1 METFKESICCPSF
14 VDSRVCCTYNF
25 WYRTKR
31 PGGKRLMRYSR
42 LLLILAVFCLGFN
55 IDYSLSKSS
64 KKDSKR
70 KSGQSADLADHYK
83 KWLDEDVV
91 YIITDEEKSVFKN
104 LKNEEERESF
114 VEQFWA
120 RRNPDSRSYDNS
132 YKEEHYRRIA
142 YANEH
147 FASGVA
153 GWRTDR
159 GRIYIMFG
167 KPDELESHPTGGS
180 YQRPYSEGGGQ
191 TSTYPFEKW
200 WYRHIE
206 GVGDDIE
213 IEFVDKSLSGEYRM
227 AMHPEEKDALINVPN
242 AGLTLAEEM
251 GFAKKEDRAYF
262 NGYSQN
268 DPNNPANA
276 MLRAKDRPFN
286 RMEQY
291 FNLQRPPKIKFEDLK
306 GVVTAK
312 VIYTTLPYD
321 LRIDYIKLSSDRV
334 LVPITVELSNK
345 DLEFK
350 KQYDFNQAVV
360 NVYGVVTNLNG
371 RIMREFE
378 DVISVEFLDQHF
390 ERGKNKRSEYQHIVA
405 LAPGQRFKLELVLKD
420 VNSNSAGTTSIG
432 LNVPKYEEGTLHSSS
447 IILTNSVTAA
457 PENADQ
463 FEQYVIGDMKIL
475 PDVKSEYL
483 PGQAL
488 FPYMQIYDMQI
499 DQTTQKPSLEVSF
512 AIKKDGNVVEETP
525 GTASNSEQF
534 FYGQRVVLLGR
545 IPLKHLEPGK
555 YQLEIKVQ
563 DKISNRTV
571 VTSTDFKI
579 KEPPVKKLLASTP

>member
-1 METFKESICCPSF
+1 
-14 VDSRVCCTYNF
+14 
-25 WYRTKR
+25 
-31 PGGKRLMRYSR
+31 MRYSR